1 MLSKRLLGIVLACAL
16 LLCGCMTGEH
26 SPEESP
32 VLDTPDARAAFTR
45 EAMMFTEMLFA
56 GLPCEGTVTENG
68 VQYPVVAH
76 EQYPTYQSL
85 VDALNWY
92 FDPALAGALKETM
105 PYAEVQGKPVKTR
118 DTATAGA
125 QFDKATVTADSAEGL
140 TLTVPSSQGDLTV
153 SITLKDGRITGYT
166 GAGHPTDTTASAAYE
181 RFCLN
186 AVYATYSY
194 CLPLWEA
201 TLPLDRD
208 DPSATT
214 PEFFAIVPSDMYK
227 DHATVRQTLLGWCNE
242 AVTDKL
248 LAESPY
254 TVQNGVWGLSA
265 YEEAGGD
272 LPDTITAVWQGG
284 KVIATLTDGTQ
295 TTRFAVT
302 FTGTLITAIEPY
314 DGDVLTQ
321 AEALAIAVNAIK
333 RADVVNGLIAH
344 EPTYYTRGEEH
355 PNLPAGTVVRI
366 GDRDVTLKEEFY
378 YAGNFYVENGM
389 CLPTKEDIA
398 LGLDAGL
405 PVRSI
410 ADLYAL
416 VRCAYTENYMENNYI
431 HQRLGGDEPKFLEYN
446 GLMYSNGATGSFYNV
461 DTDRLQFV
469 SAQADRITVYG
480 QRMTPAYTWEEIVI
494 VRLGDKWLI
503 DSVKDF
509 REQPPTSISGTYNG
523 KKVTLSVDVVTDLLY
538 DKNAAEQLWFKG
550 IGFYNG
556 YALLTY
562 NGTVGGE
569 ICPLQRH

>member
-92 FDPALAGALKETM
+92 FDPALAGALKEAM
-105 PYAEVQGKPVKTR
+105 PYAEVQSKPVKTR

-153 SITLKDGRITGYT
+153 SITLKDGRISGYT
-166 GAGHPTDTTASAAYE
+166 GAGHPTGSGGDTAYL

-186 AVYATYSY
+186 AVYAAYSY

-295 TTRFAVT
+295 TARFAVT
-302 FTGTLITAIEPY
+302 FTGTLITAVEPY
-314 DGDVLTQ
+314 DGDESTTTAAPVP
-321 AEALAIAVNAIK
+321 AALQWLHSGTYSQ
-333 RADVVNGLIAH
+333 GLIDELTA
-344 EPTYYTRGEEH
+344 EWTAAQLPTDTGEEKLAFFKQSFFWRGRLVGAR
-355 PNLPAGTVVRI
+355 PDFNNPVVV
-366 GDRDVTLKEEFY
+366 GDRDYCFLLNCENCPTFEVLKEVTEWYFTPD
-378 YAGNFYVENGM
+378 YAAN
-389 CLPTKEDIA
+389 
-398 LGLDAGL
+398 
-405 PVRSI
+405 RI
-410 ADLYAL
+410 ADASLFEHEGQVWMDSEGKGDACDWQNATL
-416 VRCAYTENYMENNYI
+416 VSAEGDAIVIRVKILACGDDGIYPEENYRVTF
-431 HQRLGGDEPKFLEYN
+431 Q
-446 GLMYSNGATGSFYNV
+446 
-461 DTDRLQFV
+461 
-469 SAQADRITVYG
+469 
-480 QRMTPAYTWEEIVI
+480 
-494 VRLGDKWLI
+494 
-503 DSVKDF
+503 
-509 REQPPTSISGTYNG
+509 NG
-523 KKVTLSVDVVTDLLY
+523 KIAGCDGM
-538 DKNAAEQLWFKG
+538 E
-550 IGFYNG
+550 
-556 YALLTY
+556 
-562 NGTVGGE
+562 
-569 ICPLQRH
+569 